1 MFSAKE
7 LNLEETELREQV
19 ALLDE
24 PARQQ
29 FARLERDTRRSA
41 LVYAALNLLFFL
53 GAQHFYLRRWGR
65 GSIMLLAGA
74 TALAL
79 LRGGET
85 LYGAGLLLA
94 MGIIEIPQLLN
105 YELIVHAFNNRA
117 LRLNLQRVRKSLR

>member
-19 ALLDE
+19 AVLAGS
-24 PARQQ
+24 AREQI
-29 FARLERDTRRSA
+29 AALELRSRRSP
-41 LVYAALNLLFFL
+41 VIYASLNLLFFV

-65 GSIMLLAGA
+65 GTITLLAGL
-74 TALAL
+74 TALWL
-79 LRGGET
+79 LFSGES
-85 LYGAGLLLA
+85 LYGIGLLLA

-105 YELIVHAFNNRA
+105 YELIVHAFNNRG